1 MKSIYDIINETKNAD
16 GVYNV
21 IAPDGSICSVWTTEK
36 EAKEDAERYNKEVKG
51 KVFTV
56 EKGEVKDVIKES
68 CEL

>member
-21 IAPDGSICSVWTTEK
+21 IAPDGSIASVWTTEK
-36 EAKEDAERYNKEVKG
+36 EAKEDADRYNKEVKG

-56 EKGEVKDVIKES
+56 EKGEIKDVIDA
-68 CEL
+68 